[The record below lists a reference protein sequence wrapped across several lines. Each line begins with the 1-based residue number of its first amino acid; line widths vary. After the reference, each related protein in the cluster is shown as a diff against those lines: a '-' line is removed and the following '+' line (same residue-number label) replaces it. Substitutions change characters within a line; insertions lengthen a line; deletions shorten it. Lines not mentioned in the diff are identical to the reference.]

1 MLPWT
6 DLDQLGAFLVSNAEI
21 DEHILAASNF
31 DWLKVARIISVVG
44 SATGLDEKEWGYDAI
59 AKRLR
64 VLVRKRQLEAAGNI
78 WNWRRSEVRL
88 PASKAG

>member
-1 MLPWT
+1 M
-6 DLDQLGAFLVSNAEI
+6 GNAEI
-21 DEHILAASNF
+21 DAHILAASDS

-44 SATGLDEKEWGYDAI
+44 SATGLGEKEWGYDAI

-64 VLVRKRQLEAAGNI
+64 VLVRKRRLEAVGNI

-88 PASKAG
+88 PAFKAG